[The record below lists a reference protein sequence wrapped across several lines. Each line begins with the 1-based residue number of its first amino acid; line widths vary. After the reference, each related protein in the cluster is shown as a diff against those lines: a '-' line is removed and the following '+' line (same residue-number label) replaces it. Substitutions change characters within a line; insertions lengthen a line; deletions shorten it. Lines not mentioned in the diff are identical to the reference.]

1 MTKGLSRNGSDPDA
15 LLSVRDLTVEVG
27 SRPDTLTVVRGISFD
42 IAHREVLALVGESG
56 SGKTMSALAVA
67 GMVTPP
73 FGRVVTGTAWFEGRD
88 LLSCTTEEL
97 REVRGARIG
106 IVFQEPSTA
115 MNPVLTIGR
124 QLVDQMRAHGDV
136 SNKQARRAALGLL
149 DRVGIAGGDRRLRLY
164 PHELSGGMQQRAII
178 AMALSCNPVLLIADE
193 PTTALDVTI
202 QAQILELILGLK
214 DELRMSVLLISHDL
228 AVVADMADRV
238 AVMYDGTLLE
248 IGPCLSVFSNP
259 RHPYTRELLE
269 SCLRVDL
276 DVQLL
281 GMPVRAEVETTEAS
295 WPGGCVFY
303 RRCNHSMKNP
313 RCFDEEPALRLVGPE
328 HVVATFCDV

>member
-1 MTKGLSRNGSDPDA
+1 M
-15 LLSVRDLTVEVG
+15 
-27 SRPDTLTVVRGISFD
+27 
-42 IAHREVLALVGESG
+42 GESG

-124 QLVDQMRAHGDV
+124 QLVDQMRAHGDM

-269 SCLRVDL
+269 SSLRVDL

-295 WPGGCVFY
+295 WPRGCVFY